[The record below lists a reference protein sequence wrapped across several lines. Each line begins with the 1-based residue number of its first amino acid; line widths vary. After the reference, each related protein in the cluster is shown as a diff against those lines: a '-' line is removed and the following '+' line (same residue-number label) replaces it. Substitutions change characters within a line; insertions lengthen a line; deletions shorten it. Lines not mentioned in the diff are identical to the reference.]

1 VQKTGIPPDPPMPY
15 RQLDFGL
22 PQKPSPPSM
31 SLYRIAVASSPA
43 PLTLTALLRRV
54 MAAAVVAGLSGCGSK
69 PTSASAPAP
78 AAAPAAPAWLSCPGP
93 SDGASIVSDDINEA
107 HRAFASN
114 PSTQLPPAC
123 VFSALA
129 GVATGVTD
137 STVARALVLA
147 AEVRRRGPATRELA
161 AAEVVLLARAHRY
174 AEVTRAY
181 DRLVALDSQPAFQV
195 VRLALGAA
203 RQRGDTVSLLRILA
217 RTVPR
222 HDATAAMRTEYN
234 VVRQA
239 SQLWAAINEAR
250 GLIRQ
255 NPRYLA
261 AYPSLV
267 GNFGTLGLADSVVA
281 TSRRAF
287 AAGATRSAIL
297 PSVELLVSAMLRHAA
312 LYGSAYAWDS
322 AIASASR
329 VDSVLSTPSTKF
341 LTATLI
347 VYAAETRSSEI
358 GALVGTPAMSRTVD
372 AAMREQRAT
381 GCRRIPAVSA
391 SLDLAE
397 RRMRE
402 VGDGYQ
408 GGGQVRSGITAAREK
423 LSSLQDIC
431 MRSGE

>member
-1 VQKTGIPPDPPMPY
+1 
-15 RQLDFGL
+15 
-22 PQKPSPPSM
+22 
-31 SLYRIAVASSPA
+31 
-43 PLTLTALLRRV
+43 
-54 MAAAVVAGLSGCGSK
+54 
-69 PTSASAPAP
+69 
-78 AAAPAAPAWLSCPGP
+78 
-93 SDGASIVSDDINEA
+93 
-107 HRAFASN
+107 
-114 PSTQLPPAC
+114 
-123 VFSALA
+123 
-129 GVATGVTD
+129 
-137 STVARALVLA
+137 
-147 AEVRRRGPATRELA
+147 
-161 AAEVVLLARAHRY
+161 
-174 AEVTRAY
+174 
-181 DRLVALDSQPAFQV
+181 
-195 VRLALGAA
+195 
-203 RQRGDTVSLLRILA
+203 
-217 RTVPR
+217 
-222 HDATAAMRTEYN
+222 
-234 VVRQA
+234 
-239 SQLWAAINEAR
+239 
-250 GLIRQ
+250 
-255 NPRYLA
+255 
-261 AYPSLV
+261 
-267 GNFGTLGLADSVVA
+267 
-281 TSRRAF
+281 
-287 AAGATRSAIL
+287 
-297 PSVELLVSAMLRHAA
+297 MLRHAA